1 MPTGRT
7 HSSGKRQAAVGT
19 WAGLLILAGTLAWT
33 PGPEAIEV
41 APSPA
46 QIDAALARGK
56 AAAQAKTPP
65 DRLYAWFGS
74 ASDLAPRGFVM
85 TKLVGL
91 AVMATHFALRGE
103 TPIASEIAQILEEQS
118 LLVSVVLF
126 GERPDFAVDSYMVMT
141 QGERL
146 IKPTRLRF
154 DATASRSPV
163 WPASP
168 AYRAKIV
175 ASFAYADFDPRART
189 RLSVFPAR
197 GGEVTFD
204 LDLDRIE

>member
-1 MPTGRT
+1 MPTGLTR
-7 HSSGKRQAAVGT
+7 SSRKPQASIGT
-19 WAGLLILAGTLAWT
+19 WAALLALAGALAW
-33 PGPEAIEV
+33 PPE
-41 APSPA
+41 PSAVEREPSSA
-46 QIDAALARGK
+46 QIDAALARGR

-103 TPIASEIAQILEEQS
+103 TPTAAEIARIIEEQS
-118 LLVSVVLF
+118 LLISVVLF

-154 DATASRSPV
+154 DATAGRSPV

-168 AYRAKIV
+168 RYRAKIV
-175 ASFAYADFDPRART
+175 ASFAYADFDPRAKT